1 MASTDRTWEF
11 VVVGGGPAGCAL
23 ASRLARSARRP
34 QVLLLEAG
42 PRNDDPSLRV
52 DGQRWQT
59 FMNGNLNWG
68 YKTTPQEHCNG
79 RQIDYSRG
87 KVLGGSSAINFG
99 VYTVGARDDYNQW
112 AGLVGDDLF
121 RWERMQARFRQLE
134 TFNGAIVDPKNSK
147 YAAPRTSDHGSQGSL
162 KVGYAAEWEQD
173 LPLMMD
179 VFEQAGLARNPDHNS
194 GDPIG
199 MALVINSSHQGRRVT
214 ATDLLDEAPSNL
226 TIITETPALR
236 LVLQGTKTVGVETKG
251 AKYFA
256 SKEVILTTGSLDTP
270 KILMHSGLGP
280 AEQLQQFGIP
290 VVKDMPAVGQGLRDH
305 FFAPLCFQRN
315 PTTNDRDAFFG
326 NPAAMESA
334 LEQWSKD
341 GTGPWARH
349 SCQIGA
355 GWLKSDRLVA
365 SEEFKALPPT
375 VQEFLQRDTVPHYEF
390 MTHFPLHL
398 ISPEP
403 FKDYSYVCM
412 LVFLMNEQSSGEVR
426 LQSANPEDPLLFD
439 PKFLSHPFDRRACIE
454 IYRHALEV
462 TKHESFQKDTVSAL
476 IAPPSESDE
485 DILEFWKNTLG
496 SSWHMTGTTK
506 MGKSGDADAVVD
518 SRFRVFGVENL
529 RIADMGVVP
538 VLTNNHT
545 QATAYVTG
553 LTCGDALAEEYG
565 LDTSEARL

>member
-1 MASTDRTWEF
+1 MASKETWEF
-11 VVVGGGPAGCAL
+11 IVVGGGPAGCAL
-23 ASRLARSARRP
+23 AARLARSARHPR
-34 QVLLLEAG
+34 VLLLEAG
-42 PRNDDPSLRV
+42 GRNDDPSLRV

-59 FMNGNLNWG
+59 FMNGDLNWG
-68 YKTTPQEHCNG
+68 YKTTPQEHCND

-99 VYTVGARDDYNQW
+99 VYTVGARDDYDQW
-112 AGLVGDDLF
+112 ATLVGDDSF
-121 RWERMQARFRQLE
+121 CWKRMQARFRELE
-134 TFNGAIVDPKNSK
+134 TFNGAIVDPRYTK
-147 YAAPRTSDHGSQGSL
+147 YATPRASDHGSFGGL

-214 ATDLLDEAPSNL
+214 ATDLLERAPSNL
-226 TIITETPALR
+226 TVITKAPVLR
-236 LVLQGTKTVGVETKG
+236 LLLEGTKAVGVVTKE
-251 AKYFA
+251 KTYLA
-256 SKEVILTTGSLDTP
+256 SKEVILTPGSLDTP
-270 KILMHSGLGP
+270 KILMHSGIGP
-280 AEQLQQFGIP
+280 AEQLRRFQIP
-290 VVKDMPAVGQGLRDH
+290 VVKDLPAVGQGLRDH
-305 FFAPLCFQRN
+305 FFAPLCFQRST
-315 PTTNDRDAFFG
+315 TTNDRNAFFG
-326 NPAAMESA
+326 DKAAMASA
-334 LEQWSKD
+334 LEQWTKD

-355 GWLKSDRLVA
+355 GWLKSDRLVESA
-365 SEEFKALPPT
+365 EFKALPLT
-375 VQEFLQRDTVPHYEF
+375 VQEFLQRDTVPHYEL

-398 ISPEP
+398 ISPEVVQ
-403 FKDYSYVCM
+403 DYSYVCM

-426 LQSANPEDPLLFD
+426 LQSSNPDDPLLFD

-462 TKHESFQKDTVSAL
+462 TKHEAFQKDTVSTL

-496 SSWHMTGTTK
+496 SSWHMTGTAK
-506 MGKSGDADAVVD
+506 MGKPGEADAVVD
-518 SRFRVFGVENL
+518 SRFRVFGIENL
-529 RIADMGVVP
+529 RVADMSVVP
-538 VLTNNHT
+538 LLTNNHT

-553 LTCGDALAEEYG
+553 VTCGDALAREYD
-565 LDTSEARL
+565 LDCLQSARL